1 MWCYLK
7 REASLDYWGKIYD
20 SRILQN
26 RQCIVSYRMY
36 RIASMLYVGIIA
48 ENENYITIGIE
59 LPIQWTGLGS
69 SHIRT
74 KLLFAAKLKMDAS

>member
-1 MWCYLK
+1 MHRVVL
-7 REASLDYWGKIYD
+7 
-20 SRILQN
+20 
-26 RQCIVSYRMY
+26 YRMNP
-36 RIASMLYVGIIA
+36 IASMLNVGIIA

-74 KLLFAAKLKMDAS
+74 KLLFAAKLKIDAS